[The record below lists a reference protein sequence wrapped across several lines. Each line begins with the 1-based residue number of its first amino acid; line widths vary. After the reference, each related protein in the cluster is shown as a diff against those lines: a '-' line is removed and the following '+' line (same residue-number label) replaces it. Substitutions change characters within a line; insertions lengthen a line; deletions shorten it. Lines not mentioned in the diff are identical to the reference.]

1 MLVDSSN
8 QQVSV
13 TILTIDTDPLL
24 DFPLQEHT
32 NRHPE
37 SSTGLLATPANTP
50 QSNAASPDISG
61 FGTTPGGAAQVGTPP
76 SSVALADHDAEARLV
91 NLTNETWGVI
101 ISSTLQNP
109 PLPDPAI
116 SSTCPAVAC
125 TYLMKRAG
133 PRDEDGMVRIAV
145 DVVYSQAGHRA
156 ILKEV
161 SAMYS
166 GLALLARVRAMR
178 EGEAAR
184 RVESVLPCHV
194 IAARRGH
201 AAVSATMRYGEG

>member
-1 MLVDSSN
+1 MLVDSGN

-13 TILTIDTDPLL
+13 TILTIDTDPPL

-32 NRHPE
+32 NKHPE
-37 SSTGLLATPANTP
+37 SSNGLLATPGNTP

-61 FGTTPGGAAQVGTPP
+61 FGTTPGGAAQVSTPP
-76 SSVALADHDAEARLV
+76 SSTALADHDAEARLV
-91 NLTNETWGVI
+91 DVTNETWGVI

-116 SSTCPAVAC
+116 SSICPALAC
-125 TYLMKRAG
+125 TYLMKRTG
-133 PRDEDGMVRIAV
+133 PRDEDGVLRIAV
-145 DVVYSQAGHRA
+145 NIVLGQAGHRA

-166 GLALLARVRAMR
+166 GLSLLGRVKAMR
-178 EGEAAR
+178 GGEAAKH
-184 RVESVLPCHV
+184 VESMLPCHI

-201 AAVSATMRYGEG
+201 QAVSATMRYGEG

>member
-13 TILTIDTDPLL
+13 TILTIDTHPLL

-37 SSTGLLATPANTP
+37 SSTGLLATPGNTP

-76 SSVALADHDAEARLV
+76 SSAVLADHDAEARLV
-91 NLTNETWGVI
+91 DLTNETWGVI
-101 ISSTLQNP
+101 ISSTLQSP
-109 PLPDPAI
+109 PFTDPTI
-116 SSTCPAVAC
+116 SSNCPTVAC

-133 PRDEDGMVRIAV
+133 PRDEDGVLRVAV
-145 DVVYSQAGHRA
+145 DIVHGQASHRA

-161 SAMYS
+161 SVMYS

-178 EGEAAR
+178 EGEAAKH
-184 RVESVLPCHV
+184 VESILPCHV